1 MEPLFVCEFTPTV
14 KMIAS
19 RIRHY
24 SLVRWIFLLVI
35 GVFMVHS
42 VLLPSIFYLSF
53 GFELLWVLMAVVSVV
68 IILHS
73 LFFCEVNAYLSL
85 RRYRKNWD
93 SEGRFIC
100 RFGDTME
107 LQQGKILTVLGYSE
121 ITAVVSLKYTYE
133 LKMGKGKAIF
143 IDPRCFTK
151 GTFEEFKQFLREK
164 CPGLRIPE

>member
-24 SLVRWIFLLVI
+24 HLARWIFLLII
-35 GVFMVHS
+35 GVFVAHS
-42 VLLPSIFYLSF
+42 VLLPSIFFLSF
-53 GFELLWVLMAVVSVV
+53 DFDLLLVLMAVVSVV
-68 IILHS
+68 IILYS
-73 LFFCEVNAYLSL
+73 LFFCEVNGYLSL

-107 LQQGKILTVLGYSE
+107 LQQGKTLTVLDYSE

-133 LKMGKGKAIF
+133 LKMGKGKSVF

-164 CPGLRIPE
+164 CPNTKIRD